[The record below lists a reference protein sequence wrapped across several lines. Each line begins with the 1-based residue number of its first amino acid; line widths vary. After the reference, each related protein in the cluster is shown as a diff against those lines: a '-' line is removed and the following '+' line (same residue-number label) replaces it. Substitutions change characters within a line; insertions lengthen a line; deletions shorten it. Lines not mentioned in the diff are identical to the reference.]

1 MQNISPGTVS
11 KILWHF
17 TGGPEWNDKTKKQKR
32 GTKNDKKAFENLASI
47 LQYKQLRLGDYKE
60 VMKVILPE
68 RKYYDRTKN
77 QIIEEFD
84 VPVEVES
91 APVCC
96 LADIPAPNLAYHAKR
111 YGKFAIGFHRE
122 SIIKHGFNPVFYTLK
137 NTDIVRSIYQGFS
150 SLELVD
156 LSTFEFDADDIRAGI
171 DRLSMDYDD
180 LASDITSRLD
190 DIDAAR
196 NELEDYFKDAHESL
210 RQFMAFVK
218 TFSSDEFATIY
229 CEREWRSTKNFTF
242 KMDDVAMIVIPKNS
256 KTNYFRQFVN
266 EIAHDIGIPRAV
278 PIVPWED
285 FAEH

>member
-17 TGGPEWNDKTKKQKR
+17 TGGPEWNDKAKKQKR
-32 GTKNDKKAFENLASI
+32 RPKPEKKAFENLSSI
-47 LQYKQLRLGDYKE
+47 LQYKHLRVGDYKE
-60 VMKVILPE
+60 VVKVILPE
-68 RKYYDRTKN
+68 RVFYDRKK
-77 QIIEEFD
+77 QRIEEFN
-84 VPVEVES
+84 VPVDVES

-122 SIIKHGFNPVFYTLK
+122 SVIKHGFNPVFYTLK

-156 LSTFEFDADDIRAGI
+156 LSTFEFDADDIRSGI
-171 DRLSMDYDD
+171 DRLSRDYDD

-229 CEREWRSTKNFTF
+229 CEREWRSTKDFMFT
-242 KMDDVAMIVIPKNS
+242 MDDVAMIVIPKNS
-256 KTNYFRQFVN
+256 KTNYFQQFVN